1 MSFDNK
7 IGEGKYVISV
17 DNQGAITQL
26 QQFDNKVQDSG
37 RKAQTS
43 FRQAAA
49 SAVSLA
55 SGIGSLY
62 FQYDNLEKVQLRIR
76 RSALEVSRAQEEVNK
91 IAKEGRTGTLDYQQ
105 ALERLEIA
113 QERNKIL
120 TNDLTQSQMALGFSF
135 AQTALSIPAAI
146 NGIKGLTSASSILSA
161 VTSKWTLIALAAI
174 AAYEGIAQAIK
185 ITTGHD
191 YTLTTAVGNLT
202 TKITG
207 GNQALIE
214 GTANYKAYGESISDV
229 TTSSDDLDKSLTR
242 TKRTIKETNDLVAMW
257 SKINSDAL
265 KKNDEILNANQKQ
278 IDIFAQLFDRQR
290 LVASGQDEL
299 SKRTL
304 ALALQHG
311 YMQFNLE
318 RTIAVSGVDG
328 SPELKAKMMG
338 FSRIISDVFRRAA
351 AGGGIYSNL
360 HGSGILSQFGGIT
373 QSEAVSAING
383 GRTGSTRSV
392 SGSSKARRGAG
403 GGRNSNEKFYNNF
416 ISAFAPTGV
425 TNRDDKIRI
434 GEQRY
439 ASLIEELQS
448 FGLDM
453 PSQFGTMY
461 AGKGNRLLRLSPEDY
476 GQKVNSVMDELK
488 RRKQAKVDAEN
499 ARIANLVNLSGL
511 SRSEVIA
518 YESTSSGID
527 DLNGII
533 DFRKRVS
540 LASSGT

>member
-91 IAKEGRTGTLDYQQ
+91 ITKEGRTGTLDYQQ

-392 SGSSKARRGAG
+392 SGSSKARR
-403 GGRNSNEKFYNNF
+403 
-416 ISAFAPTGV
+416 
-425 TNRDDKIRI
+425 
-434 GEQRY
+434 
-439 ASLIEELQS
+439 
-448 FGLDM
+448 
-453 PSQFGTMY
+453 
-461 AGKGNRLLRLSPEDY
+461 
-476 GQKVNSVMDELK
+476 
-488 RRKQAKVDAEN
+488 
-499 ARIANLVNLSGL
+499 
-511 SRSEVIA
+511 
-518 YESTSSGID
+518 
-527 DLNGII
+527 
-533 DFRKRVS
+533 
-540 LASSGT
+540 

>member
-1 MSFDNK
+1 M
-7 IGEGKYVISV
+7 
-17 DNQGAITQL
+17 
-26 QQFDNKVQDSG
+26 
-37 RKAQTS
+37 
-43 FRQAAA
+43 
-49 SAVSLA
+49 
-55 SGIGSLY
+55 
-62 FQYDNLEKVQLRIR
+62 
-76 RSALEVSRAQEEVNK
+76 
-91 IAKEGRTGTLDYQQ
+91 
-105 ALERLEIA
+105 
-113 QERNKIL
+113 
-120 TNDLTQSQMALGFSF
+120 
-135 AQTALSIPAAI
+135 
-146 NGIKGLTSASSILSA
+146 
-161 VTSKWTLIALAAI
+161 
-174 AAYEGIAQAIK
+174 
-185 ITTGHD
+185 
-191 YTLTTAVGNLT
+191 GNLT

-328 SPELKAKMMG
+328 SPELKARMMG

-373 QSEAVSAING
+373 QDYTVSQLSGSGQSSVGVNSLG
-383 GRTGSTRSV
+383 QSFKRGNRT
-392 SGSSKARRGAG
+392 GSSKARSGVG